1 MADASAVDPLHAP
14 AVDEGMDRV
23 RNVVVLLR
31 AQLWAIPLALSVA
44 ALGLAYWVLAF
55 GPSFFREGWKDGE
68 FWWLYGG
75 DASSAR
81 DLLSSLLGGL
91 MTMTSLVVSV
101 TFVIL
106 TLAASQLGP
115 RLVPTFLGDRQI
127 QTVLGLFLGT
137 ILYVL
142 VVLRSLDGTLGAEGV
157 PHAAVTV
164 GSALT
169 VLCLFALLF
178 YVHKIAR
185 AIVADS
191 IVARV
196 ADDLHRNI
204 RGMLPDEGEDAGDG
218 VAPRALPPRAGA
230 VSLDRSG
237 YVQVVDYAG
246 LVTEARRADV
256 LLDVRVRAG
265 HFVLRN
271 GGHVIVHAAR
281 PIDAE
286 ATAAIRRAFVIGDER
301 SPAQDLEYG
310 MRQLV
315 EIALRALSSGI
326 NDPYTAVA
334 VIDRLGAAIE
344 AVLRRGLQPSVLRDD
359 GGEVR
364 VIARRTDVQGLMD
377 AAFDAIRQAGRDIP
391 TVLIRMAD
399 VLGQLAPALRSAEAR
414 DAVVQHLVR
423 LAETAEDA
431 RLPRCDRAAVLLR
444 IEQARTAAAGRAREG
459 ERHAV

>member
-1 MADASAVDPLHAP
+1 
-14 AVDEGMDRV
+14 MDRV
-23 RNVVVLLR
+23 RNTVVLLR

-55 GPSFFREGWKDGE
+55 GPSLFLEGWKDGE

-142 VVLRSLDGTLGAEGV
+142 VVLRSLDGTLGAEGA
-157 PHAAVTV
+157 PHAAVTI

-196 ADDLHRNI
+196 ADDLHGNI
-204 RGMLPDEGEDAGDG
+204 RGMLPEKGEGEDTGDG
-218 VAPRALPPRAGA
+218 AAPRALPPRAGA

-256 LLDVRVRAG
+256 VLDVRVRAG

-281 PIDAE
+281 PIDTE
-286 ATAAIRRAFVIGDER
+286 TADAIRRAFVIGDER

-315 EIALRALSSGI
+315 EIALRALSPGI

-344 AVLRRGLQPSVLRDD
+344 AVLRRGLQPSTLRDG

-391 TVLIRMAD
+391 TVLIRTAD

-423 LAETAEDA
+423 LAETVEDGG
-431 RLPRCDRAAVLLR
+431 LPRCDRRAVLLR
-444 IEQARTAAAGRAREG
+444 IEPARTAAAGRAGEG
-459 ERHAV
+459 ERQVV